1 MTAHNVSNPNNN
13 IHMRIPPT
21 KFLTD
26 SLRATPHAET
36 ITRVLAASIQAVD
49 PEIAVKKYL
58 QRDKNQLT
66 LGGKIYNLADIERIF
81 IVAFGKA
88 SLPMAQAATEIIADR
103 LAAGIVITKEN
114 SKFNTNQSPFTI
126 VQASHPVPDQR
137 GIEGAEQIINLLKT
151 TTENDLVLCLI
162 SGGGSALL
170 TAPVERI
177 SLDNLQ
183 QLNRSLLACGA
194 TIGEINTLRKHV
206 SRLKGGSLARLAH
219 PSQVA
224 SLILSDVIDDPLDV
238 IASGPTVPDPT
249 TFSDAMAVI
258 ERYQIG
264 DQIPNPV
271 LDYLRDGC
279 NGSHPET
286 PKPGDPIFEQIDTR
300 IIGNNY
306 QAANAGR
313 DQAEALGIQTLL
325 LTTALQGE
333 ASSLGPMLA
342 AIARQIDQS
351 GDPQPRPVCVI
362 TGGESTVTIQGDG
375 LGGRNQELALSAVEG
390 LAGLENTYLIALAT
404 DGDDGPTD
412 AAGAVVSGMTQSQ
425 AEAKSLNP
433 LEFLENND
441 AYHFFAPLGDLLKP
455 GPTLTNVN
463 DLTFIFAF

>member
-1 MTAHNVSNPNNN
+1 MTAPNVSNPSNNN
-13 IHMRIPPT
+13 HMRIPPEN
-21 KFLTD
+21 FLTD
-26 SLRATPHAET
+26 SLRTTPHGET

-49 PEIAVKKYL
+49 PENAVRKYL
-58 QRDKNQLT
+58 RQENNQLT
-66 LGGKIYNLADIERIF
+66 LGDKVFNLDEIERIF
-81 IVAFGKA
+81 VVAFGKA
-88 SLPMAQAATEIIADR
+88 SLPMALAAAEIIPDR
-103 LAAGIVITKEN
+103 LTAGIIITKAH
-114 SKFNTNQSPFTI
+114 SQFSIDHSTYKII
-126 VQASHPVPDQR
+126 VASHPVPDQR
-137 GIEGAEQIINLLKT
+137 GVEGAEQIIDLLKT
-151 TTENDLVLCLI
+151 STENDLVICLI

-170 TAPVERI
+170 TAPVEGI

-194 TIGEINTLRKHV
+194 AIGEINTLRKHV

-219 PSQVA
+219 PAQVA

-249 TFSDAMAVI
+249 TFMDAMAVI
-258 ERYQIG
+258 ERYRIAR
-264 DQIPNPV
+264 QIPKPV

-286 PKPGDPIFEQIDTR
+286 PKPADPIFEQVYTR

-306 QAANAGR
+306 QAAKAGL
-313 DQAEALGIQTLL
+313 DQAQALGLQTIL
-325 LTTALQGE
+325 LTAALEGE
-333 ASSLGPMLA
+333 ARFLGPVLA

-351 GDPQPRPVCVI
+351 GDPLPRPVCI
-362 TGGESTVTIQGDG
+362 IAGGESTVTIQGDG

-390 LAGLENTYLIALAT
+390 LAGMENMYLIALAS

-412 AAGAVVSGMTQSQ
+412 AAGAVVSGDTLTQ
-425 AEAKSLNP
+425 AKDKNLNP
-433 LEFLENND
+433 STYLNNND